1 MRIYLPQNEKK
12 HMPAFLLRDE
22 TVTFQR
28 TGDLLEQLRMHTGSE
43 PCILVINESLEYDA
57 LCHIRFCFPEVMAVP
72 MQDLL
77 FTFVSMQIVIARISP
92 RFTVRTDHLMYIESR
107 KRKLYFFFPD
117 YYRTVNHPAKNLPDM
132 TEYGIVRCHTSYF
145 VNMSFVDRVEEQ
157 DIILKSGESLPVS
170 RKYKRNLK
178 KYRKKQSR

>member
-28 TGDLLEQLRMHTGSE
+28 TGDLLEQLRRHTGSE
-43 PCILVINESLEYDA
+43 PCILITNGIVGSDDIR
-57 LCHIRFCFPEVMAVP
+57 HILFCFPEVTAVP

-77 FTFVSMQIVIARISP
+77 FTFVSLQIVIAKISP
-92 RFTVRTDHLMYIESR
+92 HFSVRTDHLMYIESR

-132 TEYGIVRCHTSYF
+132 TEYGIIRCHTSYF
-145 VNMSFVDRVEEQ
+145 VNMSFVDRVEDQ
-157 DIILKSGESLPVS
+157 DVLLKSGECLPVS

-178 KYRKKQSR
+178 KYRKKPSR